1 MLTEMLTD
9 LVFHFTSLSNG
20 LNILE
25 KCKFNLTASIGTEAE
40 DLLKSGDRVY
50 SISFARSRTADYT
63 AQNAYSQGV
72 VFNINGDYF
81 NKNFRSRAVDYWER
95 FWAKM
100 DRTSEM
106 EDRLFSYKPFIKFDP
121 KKAFS
126 EIHVLSTQ
134 LKETEPH
141 YVLRLMKEAK
151 KQNIPVFVYTDQKAF
166 VLQNKKH
173 SLSVNE
179 IKSAINNPMEPSK
192 YARPKRDYFHAYI
205 DLMMKKDRSELT
217 KDARKKLWYMGGSM
231 YNEDMT
237 RALSADI
244 HNFKKSEEYQ
254 DQIYTI
260 VKYMKKNKLKT
271 IRSLIDHLSDKW
283 EVSR

>member
-1 MLTEMLTD
+1 VLTEMLTD
-9 LVFHFTSLSNG
+9 LVFHFTSLRNG
-20 LNILE
+20 LKILE
-25 KCKFNLTASIGTEAE
+25 NGRFNLTPSIGTGAE
-40 DLLKSGDRVY
+40 DILKSGDRVY

-63 AQNAYSQGV
+63 VQNAYSQGV

-95 FWAKM
+95 FWAKT

-106 EDRLFSYKPFIKFDP
+106 EDRLFSFKPFIKFDP
-121 KKAFS
+121 TKAFS
-126 EIHVLSTQ
+126 EIHILSTQ

-141 YVLRLMKEAK
+141 YVVRFMKEAK
-151 KQNIPVFVYTDQKAF
+151 KQNIPVFVYNDKKAF
-166 VLQNKKH
+166 VLQDKRK
-173 SLSVNE
+173 SLSLQE
-179 IKSAINNPMEPSK
+179 IKSLITDPMEPSK
-192 YARPKRDYFHAYI
+192 YSRPKRDYFDKYI
-205 DLMMKKDRSELT
+205 ELMMKKDRSELS

-237 RALSADI
+237 RSLSADI
-244 HNFKKSEEYQ
+244 HNLKKDEIYQ

-283 EVSR
+283 GVSR